1 MVMRLTRNWQNK
13 MKPIS
18 GKNMNK
24 NLAFLLCISLLVLSA
39 NIRARDYFVSSS
51 SGDDSNSGME
61 EGSPFASIE
70 KLNSLKIKPGDKIL
84 FKSGDRFEGM
94 LQIST
99 QGNQGN
105 PIVISRYGEGSYP
118 VLEGNGEEAVI
129 RMRNAFYIRVEQLK
143 ITNRKGKFGIY
154 FTAESA
160 GEMNELVFQDLDIF
174 NVGFESMKKTNPSKS
189 IGGLVGRIM
198 KGNKPSWWN
207 SLAIKNVYIHNVGS
221 CGISFGGNVNLYKLE
236 KDDPYYKPH
245 QNVLIEQCRIDS
257 IARDG
262 IWIRQCEGAIIQ
274 HCEVSRTG
282 MNAVSNGIWFWDCLN
297 SVMQYN
303 EGWECGSPRGNDGA
317 PFSIDN
323 HCLDCIIQY
332 NYSHDNEGPG
342 YMIFGREGDGYR
354 NVIRKNL
361 SYNDNV
367 IKTYKTGTACIAIV
381 SEVKDA
387 IVEENVVIAGAE
399 THNILG
405 HRNWEGFPHSVSYRN
420 NLFIGNGKAGIP
432 EAKAVVNAG
441 TFEGNLFINVAHLP
455 EELKSQ
461 QDPLK
466 YFEIMREMEDLQSHA
481 GMRQKP

>member
-1 MVMRLTRNWQNK
+1 
-13 MKPIS
+13 MKKIS
-18 GKNMNK
+18 
-24 NLAFLLCISLLVLSA
+24 AFLFCTFLVLISV
-39 NIRARDYFVSSS
+39 NIRARDIFISSS
-51 SGDDSNSGME
+51 TGNDSNSGME

-70 KLNSLKIKPGDKIL
+70 KINSLQIKPGDKIQ

-94 LQIST
+94 LQISKHGT
-99 QGNQGN
+99 LEK
-105 PIVISRYGEGSYP
+105 PIVISRYGEGSQP
-118 VLEGNGEEAVI
+118 ILDGNGEESVI
-129 RMRNAFYIRVEQLK
+129 RMHNASHVRVEQLR

-154 FTAESA
+154 FTAENA
-160 GEMNELVFQDLDIF
+160 GEMKKLVFQDLDIF
-174 NVGFESMKKTNPSKS
+174 DVGFESMKKTNPSKTE
-189 IGGLVGRIM
+189 GGLVGRVM

-207 SLAIKNVYIHNVGS
+207 GLTIKNVYIHNVGS
-221 CGISFGGNVNLYKLE
+221 CGISFGGNVNLYKLDR
-236 KDDPYYKPH
+236 DDPNYKPH

-282 MNAVSNGIWFWDCLN
+282 MNAVSNGIWFWDCLS

-332 NYSHDNEGPG
+332 NYSHHNEGPG

-387 IVEENVVIAGAE
+387 VVEENVIIAGAE

-432 EAKAVVNAG
+432 EADAVLKAG
-441 TFEGNLFINVAHLP
+441 TFEGNLFISVPHLP
-455 EELKSQ
+455 EELKGQ
-461 QDPLK
+461 QDPVK
-466 YFEIMREMEDLQSHA
+466 YFEMMQEMEGIRSLA
-481 GMRQKP
+481 GNPEKP